1 MCEYPDIIEVT
12 SVRARKSH
20 YCYECSARILK
31 GEEYERVKGL
41 WDGHWDTFST
51 CNICIELRNWVHTNL
66 VGNFDCMA
74 YGELSDWVFDNHESI
89 PRSLLPSH
97 WLLQLDN
104 RAIEGICEDPK
115 WEYSQ
120 KCFVGYDW
128 TMKTLSKP
136 KQYKS
141 WKRSNIK
148 SLADAT
154 LMLNY
159 LIKTGGSNAEY
170 TKKKLEGCFV

>member
-51 CNICIELRNWVHTNL
+51 CSVCVKLRDWVNTNL
-66 VGNFDCMA
+66 VTMFDCMA
-74 YGELSDWVFDNHESI
+74 YGELHEWAFDNSV
-89 PRSLLPSH
+89 PRNLLPPH
-97 WLLQLDN
+97 WLLQLSD
-104 RAIEGICEDPK
+104 RAVEEICEDPK

-120 KCFVGYDW
+120 KCFIGYDW
-128 TMKTLSKP
+128 TMRTLSKP
-136 KQYKS
+136 KRLKS
-141 WKRSNIK
+141 WKKANIK
-148 SLADAT
+148 RLSDAT
-154 LMLNY
+154 KMLNY
-159 LIKTGGSNAEY
+159 LIKTGGFDAEY
-170 TKKKLEGCFV
+170 TKKKLEGCFI